1 MYRDLIFN
9 RSFRLA
15 IVLLFSAPVFAAEE
29 VFSEQSYLQEFPVVL
44 SASRLAQPI
53 SETPNAMT
61 VLDRA
66 TIKASGFRN
75 IADLF
80 RLVPGMYVSNLNGY
94 TPIVSYHGTT
104 DNYSRRMQVLVD
116 GRSVYLPPYSKVN
129 WEDIPLLMDD
139 IERIEVIR
147 GPSAASHGA
156 NSTQGVINII
166 TRDASAIDGVRASIT
181 QGEGGISDVAAS
193 FGRSGEQLDYRMSVG
208 RRADNG
214 YFTPLL
220 NDNNATRIFNWRSNY
235 HPSGNDSFD
244 IQFGNSDAVRGEG
257 VLGRSTDP
265 FREVTSS
272 NDFQQISWLHTYDS
286 GDEFK
291 VQYSHT
297 GSTRIDNKLAAAYPK
312 LEIFT
317 QRHDIEFQHN
327 LELSPSNRFVWGAGF
342 RNDAVEA
349 AYWFTNKPP
358 TLKQTRMFAHDEWR
372 ITPAAVMN
380 MGAMLE
386 DDGMGHRNASPRLS
400 INYHITPQHTFRIS
414 SSVAFRSPAILEEY
428 ANSQP
433 YTGYIKALSKG
444 GLSPEKMYS
453 KEIGYIGEFSSFGL
467 TVDSRIYSDQLTG
480 LIWIDPVLNSTM
492 SGLNS
497 SAKNIYSVEY
507 KGWESSVNYRWN
519 DKSNLLFN
527 FSRQITSC
535 SEFAY
540 PTEFFSTLPIEPGK
554 TLGQKVAADF
564 YKYLSRCP
572 NMTPFDSASV
582 LLMQRLGDDLSFSTG
597 YYYQGEMRVLDAGPM
612 QTPMRRVDIKITKSF
627 GKLDKSGVGEVAFV
641 MQNVFQDKYSEYI
654 NVAAIS
660 ELLFD
665 RRAYLTA
672 TIHF

>member
-1 MYRDLIFN
+1 MYRDLIFS
-9 RSFRLA
+9 RSFRFA
-15 IVLLFSAPVFAAEE
+15 VLISISSSVFAVEE
-29 VFSEQSYLQEFPVVL
+29 IVSEQSYIQEFPVVL

-129 WEDIPLLMDD
+129 WEDIPLLMED
-139 IERIEVIR
+139 IERVEVIR
-147 GPSAASHGA
+147 GPSAASHGS

-166 TRDASAIDGVRASIT
+166 TRDASASNGVRASIT
-181 QGEGGISDVAAS
+181 QGEGGISDVSAS
-193 FGRSGEQLDYRMSVG
+193 FGRSGEQLDYRLSLG
-208 RRADNG
+208 RRSDNG
-214 YFTPLL
+214 YHTPEL
-220 NDNNATRIFNWRSNY
+220 NDDNATRIFNWRSNY
-235 HPSGNDSFD
+235 HPNGSDSFD
-244 IQFGNSDAVRGEG
+244 VQFGHSEAVRGEG
-257 VLGRSTDP
+257 VLRRSTDP
-265 FREVTSS
+265 FREVSSS
-272 NDFQQISWLHTYDS
+272 NDFQQVSWSRTQNS

-297 GSTRIDNKLAAAYPK
+297 SSTRLDNKLSSVYPK

-327 LELSPSNRFVWGAGF
+327 FELTSSNRFVWGAGF
-342 RNDAVEA
+342 RNDEVEA
-349 AYWFTNKPP
+349 DYWFTNKPP
-358 TLKQTRMFAHDEWR
+358 TLKQTRVFAHDEWR
-372 ITPAAVMN
+372 ITPATVMN
-380 MGAMLE
+380 MGTMLE

-400 INYHITPQHTFRIS
+400 LNYHMTPQHTFRMS
-414 SSVAFRSPAILEEY
+414 SSVAYRSPAILEEY

-433 YTGYIKALSKG
+433 YTGYVKAFSKG
-444 GLSPEKMYS
+444 GLSPEKMFS
-453 KEIGYIGEFSSFGL
+453 KEVGYIGEFSSLGL
-467 TVDSRIYSDQLTG
+467 TIDSRIYSDHLNG

-492 SGLNS
+492 TDLNA

-507 KGWESSVNYRWN
+507 KGWESSVNYRWS
-519 DKSNLLFN
+519 DEGNLIFN
-527 FSRQITSC
+527 FSRQVTSC

-540 PTEFFSTLPIEPGK
+540 PTEFFTTFPSPMV
-554 TLGQKVAADF
+554 GQKVAADF

-572 NMTPFDSASV
+572 NMTPFDSAS
-582 LLMQRLGDDLSFSTG
+582 LLLTQQFGGDMSFSTG
-597 YYYQGEMRVLDAGPM
+597 FYYQGEMRVLDAGPV

-627 GKLDKSGVGEVAFV
+627 GSLEKRGGGEVALV
-641 MQNVFQDKYSEYI
+641 MQNVFQDKYSDYI
-654 NVAAIS
+654 NVAALT

-672 TIHF
+672 TIRF

>member
-1 MYRDLIFN
+1 MYRYLIFN

-29 VFSEQSYLQEFPVVL
+29 VVSEQSYLQEFPVVL

-166 TRDASAIDGVRASIT
+166 TRDASASDGVRASIT

-214 YFTPLL
+214 YYTPML
-220 NDNNATRIFNWRSNY
+220 NDDNVTRIFNWRSNY
-235 HPSGNDSFD
+235 HPNASDSLD
-244 IQFGNSDAVRGEG
+244 IQFGHSDAVRGEG
-257 VLGRSTDP
+257 VLGRSSDP
-265 FREVTSS
+265 FREVASS
-272 NDFQQISWLHTYDS
+272 NDFQQLSWSHSHDS

-297 GSTRIDNKLAAAYPK
+297 NSTRIDNKLPAAYPK

-327 LELSPSNRFVWGAGF
+327 FELSPSNRFVWGVGF

-358 TLKQTRMFAHDEWR
+358 TLKQARMFAHDEWR
-372 ITPAAVMN
+372 ITPAAIMN
-380 MGAMLE
+380 MGTMLE

-400 INYHITPQHTFRIS
+400 LNYHMTSQQTFRIS
-414 SSVAFRSPAILEEY
+414 SSVAYRSPAILEES

-433 YTGYIKALSKG
+433 YAGYRKALSSG
-444 GLSPEKMYS
+444 GLSPEKMFS
-453 KEIGYIGEFSSFGL
+453 KEIGYTGEFLAQGMS
-467 TVDSRIYSDQLTG
+467 VDTRVYSDHLTG
-480 LIWIDPVLNSTM
+480 LIGMDSLINATYPTGYV
-492 SGLNS
+492 
-497 SAKNIYSVEY
+497 SAKNLYSVHFT
-507 KGWESSVNYRWN
+507 GWESSLKYKW
-519 DKSNLLFN
+519 DDLSDILFN
-527 FSRQITSC
+527 FSRQVTSC
-535 SEFAY
+535 SAYELPTNYIPSNPLFAQHVVAPY
-540 PTEFFSTLPIEPGK
+540 DTLLK
-554 TLGQKVAADF
+554 Q
-564 YKYLSRCP
+564 CP
-572 NMTPFDSASV
+572 QMTPFDSAS
-582 LLMQRLGDDLSFSTG
+582 LLLKQQLGSGVSFSTG
-597 YYYQGEMRVLDAGPM
+597 YYYQGEMRVLDAGVV
-612 QTPMRRVDIKITKSF
+612 QTPMRRVDIRISKSF
-627 GKLDKSGVGEVAFV
+627 GNLEKRGGGEVALV

-654 NVAAIS
+654 NVMQLT